1 MQRLYAKTIS
11 GMDRFN
17 QVVEKYA
24 PYFVFFAAGYF
35 LHAILR
41 ALA

>member
-1 MQRLYAKTIS
+1 MTRLYTKTIS

-17 QVVEKYA
+17 AFIEKYA
-24 PYFVFFAAGYF
+24 LYFVTFAAGYF
-35 LHAILR
+35 MHSILR

>member
-1 MQRLYAKTIS
+1 MSKLYAKTFN

-17 QVVEKYA
+17 AFIEKYA
-24 PYFVFFAAGYF
+24 LYFVTFAAGYF
-35 LHAILR
+35 LHSILR